1 MITVNSNKIDWRE
14 GMTVADVLAEM
25 KYTYAVITVSVDG
38 KFVPQDDYDSFVVED
53 GCDIMAIHFSQG
65 G

>member
-1 MITVNSNKIDWRE
+1 
-14 GMTVADVLAEM
+14 M

-53 GCDIMAIHFSQG
+53 GCDIMAIHISQG